1 MLDQSFSSNNFRIIL
16 DVENRKGNYVE
27 HKEFFADND
36 VFLESRRISDS
47 IITKNHEIRAQK
59 KKIRSLSEVDESEYE
74 KLNKL
79 EEEKKSLVDSRE
91 VVRIKILNE
100 ISLKINKEDFRLN
113 LSKGNIK
120 HGAQL
125 YTLDDT
131 PESFFISKQLQR
143 NIYKTFK
150 VSQSDRRTIINQIRL
165 LLEDGFPKV
174 VIRSDIKQFYESIPH
189 KNLLA
194 LIDQNSLLSYPS
206 KNLIRKV
213 LNDYWNILI
222 QEGIKNPNDKRVG
235 IPRGV
240 GISAYLSELYL
251 RSFDKKVKSL
261 SGVTFYKRYVDDII
275 IIYTPNS
282 KQENKTKKQ
291 FEAELKRH
299 LYESTNLEI
308 NTAKTELYD
317 LKKRP
322 KTTKK
327 MELTYLGYKFKFGW
341 VKRSSDISRI
351 PLEIVMSDKKFN
363 RNSKKIETAFQEY
376 IILRNKYIDTQKGS
390 CKLLLHRMQLLTKNY
405 RLVRRKK
412 NVIIGVYFSNEFL
425 SESLSDLKKLD
436 KILKEQI
443 DALPEENRTDIIIKK
458 KLKKLS
464 FVKGFKDKSLVKFS
478 PDTFK
483 SEKVLRIWKNL

>member
-16 DVENRKGNYVE
+16 DVENRKGNYIE
-27 HKEFFADND
+27 HREFFGDCD
-36 VFLESRRISDS
+36 VFQESRRISDI

-59 KKIRSLSEVDESEYE
+59 KKIRSINEVEALEYE
-74 KLNKL
+74 KLDQLIK
-79 EEEKKSLVDSRE
+79 EKESLIDSRE
-91 VVRIKILNE
+91 NARLQILHD
-100 ISLKINKEDFRLN
+100 ISLNINKEDFRLKI
-113 LSKGNIK
+113 SKGSVK

-125 YTLDDT
+125 YTLEDT
-131 PESFFISKQLQR
+131 PESFFVSKQLQR

-150 VSQSDRRTIINQIRL
+150 VSQSDRRLIINQIRL

-189 KNLLA
+189 KNLLE

-222 QEGIKNPNDKRVG
+222 EEGTKIATDKRVG

-282 KQENKTKKQ
+282 KQEIKAKKQ
-291 FEAELKRH
+291 YEVELKRL
-299 LYESTNLEI
+299 LYESTGLEI
-308 NTAKTELYD
+308 NATKTELFD
-317 LKKRP
+317 LKKKP

-327 MELTYLGYKFKFGW
+327 MELTYLGYKFLFGW
-341 VKRSSDISRI
+341 KKENSEVSRI
-351 PLEIVMSDKKFN
+351 PLSIMMSDKKFI
-363 RNSKKIETAFQEY
+363 RNSNKLTSAFQEY
-376 IILRNKYIDTQKGS
+376 LIMRNKFIDKQKGAS
-390 CKLLLHRMQLLTKNY
+390 KLLLHRIQLLTKNY

-425 SESLSDLKKLD
+425 SEPHSDLNNLD

-443 DALPEENRTDIIIKK
+443 NMLPEENKTDILLKK
-458 KLKKLS
+458 KLRKLS
-464 FVKGFKDKSLVKFS
+464 FVKGFKEKSLVKFS